1 MQRRAPFRAA
11 ALLACAAITLPVV
24 ARADEVLDLHAS
36 ANVAMSAMNGN
47 SARVRTM
54 LRKARAERRV
64 GQARCVDAALSRV
77 DAALRSGREEDRYL
91 EAALV
96 RGDVPSAR
104 RSFGALLGYRE
115 ATRVASLDADACITI
130 VDVVPS
136 DGTVVKI
143 VVDPTLPSD
152 RSL

>member
-1 MQRRAPFRAA
+1 MAA
-11 ALLACAAITLPVV
+11 H
-24 ARADEVLDLHAS
+24 ADEALDLHTSAS
-36 ANVAMSAMNGN
+36 TALSAMNGN

-77 DAALRSGREEDRYL
+77 DAALRSGRDEDRFL

-104 RSFGALLGYRE
+104 RALAAMLGYRE
-115 ATRVASLDADACITI
+115 ATRVASLDADACISV
-130 VDVVPS
+130 VDVVPG
-136 DGTVVKI
+136 DGTVVKV
-143 VVDPTLPSD
+143 VVDPTLPPD